1 MQRMMSGR
9 SGMKIVGIIA
19 ILVGIVFIIVPTLT
33 NAWQPMGS
41 WLIAVILLVGGFF
54 LYRGRLGRSS
64 QKTP

>member
-1 MQRMMSGR
+1 
-9 SGMKIVGIIA
+9 MKIVGVIA
-19 ILVGIVFIIVPTLT
+19 ILIGIVFIIVPTLT

-41 WLIAVILLVGGFF
+41 WLIAVILIVGGFF

>member
-1 MQRMMSGR
+1 
-9 SGMKIVGIIA
+9 MKIVGIIA

-41 WLIAVILLVGGFF
+41 WLIAVILIVGGFF

>member
-1 MQRMMSGR
+1 
-9 SGMKIVGIIA
+9 MKIVGVIA

-41 WLIAVILLVGGFF
+41 WLIAVILIVGGFF